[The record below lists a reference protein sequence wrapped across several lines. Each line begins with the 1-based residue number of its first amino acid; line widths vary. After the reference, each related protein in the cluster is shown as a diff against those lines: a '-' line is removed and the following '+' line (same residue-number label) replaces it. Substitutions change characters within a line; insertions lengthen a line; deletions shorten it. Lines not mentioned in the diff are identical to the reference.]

1 MNFLM
6 QVNMATEL
14 YLPAL
19 MSPYGT
25 FFAPP
30 RPLPPHPSRN
40 IPLLK
45 VYLLVGRSV
54 CHNFL
59 YLRRSYRSTSVHLP
73 SLILL
78 SILVEISRNQLA
90 DEQRSLN
97 LINLERQG
105 EPRERRPRAAA
116 MHGQPGIIR

>member
-30 RPLPPHPSRN
+30 RPLPATPISQYSL
-40 IPLLK
+40 IEG
-45 VYLLVGRSV
+45 VTFGRSV
-54 CHNFL
+54 G
-59 YLRRSYRSTSVHLP
+59 
-73 SLILL
+73 L
-78 SILVEISRNQLA
+78 S
-90 DEQRSLN
+90 
-97 LINLERQG
+97 
-105 EPRERRPRAAA
+105 
-116 MHGQPGIIR
+116 